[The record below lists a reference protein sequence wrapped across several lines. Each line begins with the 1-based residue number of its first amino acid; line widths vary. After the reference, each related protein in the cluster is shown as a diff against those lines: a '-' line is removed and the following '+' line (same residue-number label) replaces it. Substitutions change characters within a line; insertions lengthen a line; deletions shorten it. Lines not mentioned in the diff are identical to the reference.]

1 MRNLSFFLYYCTDR
15 ARLQNRK
22 PRFVVRNR
30 VRGMAE
36 RLGRKMEIEHAFRG
50 IACYRGFFP
59 YFSRNSCHKITK
71 NHTVPRDSKK
81 GVLASKNGGG
91 GGSRTRDLLFRREPL
106 YPTELRHRSRVFL
119 SRGTRKQLSDER
131 PEVRGRAG
139 AACGRRLSGCDETS
153 EHHNTI
159 AQFRRKSSA
168 AWLVDLF

>member
-1 MRNLSFFLYYCTDR
+1 MKKSSRKMRNLSFFLYYCTDR

-36 RLGRKMEIEHAFRG
+36 RLGRKREIEHAFRG

-71 NHTVPRDSKK
+71 NHTVSRDSKK

-106 YPTELRHRSRVFL
+106 YPTELRHRSRVPPPAG
-119 SRGTRKQLSDER
+119 RGNSFQMNDRKFEAGQVPR
-131 PEVRGRAG
+131 VGGGCRAVTKL
-139 AACGRRLSGCDETS
+139 RSIIIL
-153 EHHNTI
+153 
-159 AQFRRKSSA
+159 
-168 AWLVDLF
+168 